1 MYATVGAFSRGR
13 FEFFLRLAIASE
25 FVRLGDVE
33 ATVTLGIP
41 IDSVGRSGG
50 TETAPATLR
59 ELGLTEA
66 LGARDEGDLAV
77 RIRGEERDPSTG
89 IVASGDVLTVTAKI
103 RAAVAATLDAGDR
116 PFLIG
121 GCCAELPG
129 ALAGAR
135 DTLGVPLG
143 LAHVDGHLD
152 LYDGETS
159 TTGEAADMP
168 ISVALGIGPDA
179 WVKAAGGATTIP
191 ERTALV
197 GFRDRAESIEDGMRQ
212 PEDLV
217 RAPLLYGAEEL
228 REQGIAAA
236 GSELAA
242 RLTEAGPFWLHLDV
256 DVLDEGI
263 FPATDY
269 LQPNGLSWDE
279 LAAVL
284 APLAASEALIGASL
298 GCYNP
303 EKDPGLACGRR
314 LVEVLAR

>member
-1 MYATVGAFSRGR
+1 M
-13 FEFFLRLAIASE
+13 AIASE
-25 FVRLGDVE
+25 FGRLRPMDV
-33 ATVTLGIP
+33 TVTIGVP
-41 IDSVGRSGG
+41 VDSVGRSGG
-50 TETAPATLR
+50 TELAPATLR
-59 ELGLTEA
+59 ELGLPEA

-89 IVASGDVLTVTAKI
+89 IVASADVLACTTTI
-103 RAAVAATLDAGDR
+103 RAAVAAALAAEER

-135 DTLGVPLG
+135 DVLGAPLG

-152 LYDGETS
+152 LYDGDTS

-168 ISVALGIGPDA
+168 IAVALGIGPAA
-179 WVKAAGGATTIP
+179 WVEAAGGTTTIP

-197 GFRDRAESIEDGMRQ
+197 GFRDRVESIADGMRQ

-217 RAPLLYGAEEL
+217 RPPLLYGAEEL
-228 REQGIAAA
+228 RRQGITVAAA
-236 GSELAA
+236 ELAA
-242 RLTEAGPFWLHLDV
+242 RLDAAGPFWLHLDV
-256 DVLDEGI
+256 DVLDEAV

-269 LQPNGLSWDE
+269 LQPDGLDWEE

-284 APLAASEALIGASL
+284 APLAAADQLVGASL
-298 GCYNP
+298 ACYNP
-303 EKDPGLACGRR
+303 DKDPGLECGRR
-314 LVEVLAR
+314 LVAALAR